1 MQPDQVRKFDAY
13 DPFPGAA
20 DSKFGFKMGSA
31 SYAPWFSLYDRSS
44 GQGLFIGYDYF
55 GRWASSFMAAQDQ
68 SINSHFKLAGYHQ
81 TLAPGSVD
89 YDA

>member
-1 MQPDQVRKFDAY
+1 MAVEGKGLPADQVRNFDAY

-31 SYAPWFSLYDRSS
+31 SYAPWFSLYDRTS

-55 GRWASSFMAAQDQ
+55 GRWASSFKRPRT
-68 SINSHFKLAGYHQ
+68 NR
-81 TLAPGSVD
+81 
-89 YDA
+89 